1 MKIFIALIA
10 VIVLSFTAFGQTK
23 KPVKRVPKSTDKPK
37 IYGAM
42 TKNETAKVP
51 VATQKVFI
59 IKNDGEVI
67 SGKFVGGNTESITV
81 NTEDST
87 INLRLDEIQRI
98 TFAEVVRIGTRN
110 ADTTDLSTNSD
121 NYYRGSANS
130 EQSDAPKKISGGVL
144 NGKAETL
151 VTPEYPAAARA
162 VRATGAVNVQVTIDE
177 QGAIISAAAVSGH
190 PLLRQAAEK
199 AALASKFVPTTLQGQ
214 PVQIVGIIIYNF
226 VP

>member
-1 MKIFIALIA
+1 M
-10 VIVLSFTAFGQTK
+10 
-23 KPVKRVPKSTDKPK
+23 
-37 IYGAM
+37 
-42 TKNETAKVP
+42 
-51 VATQKVFI
+51 
-59 IKNDGEVI
+59 I

-87 INLRLDEIQRI
+87 INLKLDEIQRI
-98 TFAEVVRIGTRN
+98 TFREVVRIGTRN
-110 ADTTDLSTNSD
+110 ADTTDLSTTSD

-130 EQSDAPKKISGGVL
+130 EQSDAPKKISGGIL

-151 VTPEYPAAARA
+151 VKPEYPAAART
-162 VRATGAVNVQVTIDE
+162 VRAAGAVNVQVIVDE

-199 AALASKFVPTTLQGQ
+199 AALASKLAPTTLQGQ
-214 PVQIVGIIIYNF
+214 PVQIVGIIVYNF